1 MDILGLLE
9 LQGRLFLLMGVGMFL
24 RRRLLSEAFQKGL
37 TDLIVDLILPCSIL
51 TAFGTEPREDLLRS
65 VLFTLVL
72 STIIQIGCA
81 LIAAALFRRSPAN
94 RRPVLSYGTICS
106 NAGFLGTPVAESVFG
121 PEGVLLASVFLIP
134 QRAFMW
140 TLGVSYFTKGGGHG
154 WKKVLTN
161 PCILAVL
168 AGTALWAAQVDLPPV
183 LDGAVRSLGSCNT
196 GLSMLLI
203 GMLMSGFHWRDL
215 ADPGILCFCGVRL
228 VLIPFLTPRGMP
240 HLPRGGPGLPG
251 VPPADGHARGGHHR
265 RPGRQVWRRRG
276 VCRRVHH
283 RVHLPLDDYHPPV
296 VRRGPLRCAKGC
308 GRCFFIQNRQGR
320 FVGNNKKFGNSWNV

>member
-1 MDILGLLE
+1 MMDILGLLE

-24 RRRLLSEAFQKGL
+24 RWSLLSEAFQKGL

-168 AGTALWAAQVDLPPV
+168 AGTALWAARMDLPPV

-228 VLIPFLTPRGMP
+228 VLIPFLTLAGCRIFHAEALASQVSLLLTAMP
-240 HLPRGGPGLPG
+240 AAGTTAVLAAKYGGDAEFAAGCITASTFLSMITI
-251 VPPADGHARGGHHR
+251 
-265 RPGRQVWRRRG
+265 
-276 VCRRVHH
+276 
-283 RVHLPLDDYHPPV
+283 PLW
-296 VRRGPLRCAKGC
+296 CAAAL
-308 GRCFFIQNRQGR
+308 
-320 FVGNNKKFGNSWNV
+320 

>member
-1 MDILGLLE
+1 M
-9 LQGRLFLLMGVGMFL
+9 
-24 RRRLLSEAFQKGL
+24 
-37 TDLIVDLILPCSIL
+37 
-51 TAFGTEPREDLLRS
+51 
-65 VLFTLVL
+65 
-72 STIIQIGCA
+72 
-81 LIAAALFRRSPAN
+81 
-94 RRPVLSYGTICS
+94 
-106 NAGFLGTPVAESVFG
+106 AESVFG

-228 VLIPFLTPRGMP
+228 VLIPFLTLAGCRIFHAEALASQVSLLLTAMPAKIVKFLYYTFHEFPNFLLFPTKRPCRICIKKQRPQPFAHLKGPR
-240 HLPRGGPGLPG
+240 RTTGG
-251 VPPADGHARGGHHR
+251 
-265 RPGRQVWRRRG
+265 W
-276 VCRRVHH
+276 
-283 RVHLPLDDYHPPV
+283 
-296 VRRGPLRCAKGC
+296 
-308 GRCFFIQNRQGR
+308 
-320 FVGNNKKFGNSWNV
+320 